1 MRTLRFALVGL
12 FLAVPVVGFSVQPQP
27 AGDSNAAQA
36 PSYQD
41 IERQRIDAA
50 QKGVEDS
57 WAWHNELVRKGRFYP
72 LTLHAW
78 LAELIELQEKEG
90 GKAAL
95 EYCARRRIKVDGN
108 RIHVAIEHRKWFGK
122 KQRAELERLG
132 EIVAEGTPLGV
143 ELKIPIQ
150 AIKGLSSSAGI
161 YFVRP
166 LPLDAEVERMVKHE
180 KETRSD
186 GQVMR
191 GSTEKWR
198 TPNGQEV
205 EVGSGVVALGF
216 KPVGNQ
222 KIRRILYTYACWIA
236 QEHPA
241 LVHAKYSV
249 AYREG
254 DRLEEVIKWLGHDP
268 EISFLEPMFLAKTE
282 DVR

>member
-1 MRTLRFALVGL
+1 MRLSALVGL
-12 FLAVPVVGFSVQPQP
+12 FLAVPGISFSVQPQP
-27 AGDSNAAQA
+27 ASDSSATQA

-78 LAELIELQEKEG
+78 LAELVELQEKEG

-108 RIHVAIEHRKWFGK
+108 RIHVAIEHRKWYGK
-122 KQRAELERLG
+122 KQRAALESLG
-132 EIVAEGTPLGV
+132 EIIAEGTPLGV

-150 AIKGLSSSAGI
+150 AIKGLSGSAGI

-166 LPLDAEVERMVKHE
+166 LPLDTEVERSVQHE

-191 GSTEKWR
+191 GRTEKWR
-198 TPNGQEV
+198 TPDGQEV
-205 EVGSGVVALGF
+205 EVLSGVVGVGF
-216 KPVGNQ
+216 KAVGEQ
-222 KIRRILYTYACWIA
+222 KKRAILNSYGCWIA
-236 QEHPA
+236 EYHPM
-241 LVHAKYSV
+241 LDYAKYGV
-249 AYREG
+249 AYRAG
-254 DRLEEVIKWLGHDP
+254 DHLDDVINWLGHDP
-268 EISFLEPMFLAKTE
+268 EISFLEPTFLVKTPE
-282 DVR
+282 EAQ